1 MFRQIVRGPQQ
12 DMPTMLMI
20 HYLEN
25 IVNMFVNMFVNMY
38 VLCISVILFA
48 MHGDMRVRSW
58 SNPHC
63 LVRTWSGENN
73 GTENHVFLQQ
83 KVRT

>member
-25 IVNMFVNMFVNMY
+25 LVNMY
-38 VLCISVILFA
+38 VLSISVILFA
-48 MHGDMRVRSW
+48 MHVYACEIMVKSSLLG
-58 SNPHC
+58 P
-63 LVRTWSGENN
+63 WSGENN
-73 GTENHVFLQQ
+73 GTGNHVFLQQ
-83 KVRT
+83 KART